1 MEFVADCTYSLCSC
15 KLSKGFTVFEP
26 SLIRVLIF
34 CLVLCACAV
43 WEIQSPRR
51 VLSQTKS
58 LRWLNNLGLTGL
70 NGIILSLMMP
80 LLAIDAAQYANAH
93 QLGLMN
99 LAQLS
104 PWLNLVLS
112 LLILDFAIY
121 LQHVLFHR
129 VPWLWRLHR
138 MHHSDQDID
147 VTTGARF
154 HPVEILLS
162 MLFKIALVLS
172 LGVSVYGVLIFEI
185 VLNACAMF
193 NHSNARLPLS
203 VDHWL
208 RKVVVTPDMHRIHHS
223 TIARET
229 HSNFGFCLSCWD
241 RWFKTYTAMPSQGHQ
256 QMQIGLPI
264 FRQPREQWLDRM
276 LTQPFRNGKIN

>member
-1 MEFVADCTYSLCSC
+1 M
-15 KLSKGFTVFEP
+15 FEP

-34 CLVLCACAV
+34 CFVLCACAV

-70 NGIILSLMMP
+70 NGVILSLMMP

-172 LGVSVYGVLIFEI
+172 LGASV
-185 VLNACAMF
+185 
-193 NHSNARLPLS
+193 
-203 VDHWL
+203 
-208 RKVVVTPDMHRIHHS
+208 
-223 TIARET
+223 
-229 HSNFGFCLSCWD
+229 
-241 RWFKTYTAMPSQGHQ
+241 
-256 QMQIGLPI
+256 
-264 FRQPREQWLDRM
+264 
-276 LTQPFRNGKIN
+276 